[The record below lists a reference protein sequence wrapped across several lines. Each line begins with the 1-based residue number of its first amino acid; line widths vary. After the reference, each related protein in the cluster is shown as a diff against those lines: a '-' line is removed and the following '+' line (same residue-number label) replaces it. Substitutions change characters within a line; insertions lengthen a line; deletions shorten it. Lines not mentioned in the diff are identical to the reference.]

1 MAYRFNTTSAS
12 RAVSRQEKNGRNRS
26 PGEGVFSRLNLA
38 LFNLGA
44 ALYDRLT
51 TQQYW
56 QNSVRHLSG
65 YLRSHPTGFRILDLG
80 CGAGVS
86 TFALA
91 EIYSQ
96 SQVIGV
102 DIAVKMIEKAQHHHQ
117 VDFPQLKNIEFVVG
131 DATRL
136 PFPDQ
141 SFDAAVGHSFLYLIP
156 QKAEVLREV
165 NRVLKPNGQLILMEP
180 NAAGSLLQTIFQRN
194 DYLKKIRSRPGATL
208 RFIASIVAWRIFSS
222 FKGQFSPVLVQNLF
236 SKAGFRQIATV
247 PTLNGL
253 GLYCI
258 GFA

>member
-1 MAYRFNTTSAS
+1 MVHRFNTASATRGAS
-12 RAVSRQEKNGRNRS
+12 QQEKRNQRRS
-26 PGEGVFSRLNLA
+26 ANRGIFSRLNLA
-38 LFNLGA
+38 IFNLGA

-56 QNSVRHLSG
+56 QNSVRRLSG
-65 YLRSHPTGFRILDLG
+65 HLQSHPTGFRILDLG

-91 EIYSQ
+91 EIYPES
-96 SQVIGV
+96 SVIGV
-102 DIAVKMIEKAQHHHQ
+102 DLAVKMIEKAQQHHRS
-117 VDFPQLKNIEFVVG
+117 DFSQLQNIEFLVG

-141 SFDAAVGHSFLYLIP
+141 SFDAAVGHSFLYLVP
-156 QKAEVLREV
+156 QKEDVLREV

-194 DYLKKIRSRPGATL
+194 DYLKKILSRPGATL

-222 FKGQFSPVLVQNLF
+222 FKGQFNPALVQRLF
-236 SKAGFRQIATV
+236 SKAGFRQISTV
-247 PTLNGL
+247 PTLNRL